1 MKKGDLITWASSPF
15 KHIGIIDTSD
25 MVGTILEGPA
35 MFGFI
40 ERVYVLWNKYP
51 ESEWS
56 HSGQGLTRWV
66 DCMDVEIVSEGRR
79 FN

>member
-1 MKKGDLITWASSPF
+1 MKPGDLITWVPNTWRP
-15 KHIGIIDTSD
+15 HGITDTSD
-25 MVGTILEGPA
+25 IVGTILEGPT

-66 DCMDVEIVSEGRR
+66 DVMDVEVISESR
-79 FN
+79 